1 VCGRRIPREQK
12 QSRQTI
18 SKLFLSKEDTVL
30 DDVVKTTDEGGGVK
44 TKAKRKRK
52 RKKSDKQSEEEER
65 LSKQQAP
72 SLLAV
77 DSIMQAMTVPT
88 N

>member
-1 VCGRRIPREQK
+1 
-12 QSRQTI
+12 
-18 SKLFLSKEDTVL
+18 
-30 DDVVKTTDEGGGVK
+30 VK
-44 TKAKRKRK
+44 TKAKRKQK
-52 RKKSDKQSEEEER
+52 WKKSDKQSKEEER